1 MNKMRDDLMPV
12 EIEIDPVLGATP
24 FRTAEDA
31 AVEAPR
37 RIQIVDRKCEMEGME
52 AHRRIDASPRHACPD
67 FPPG

>member
-1 MNKMRDDLMPV
+1 MRDDLMPV

-37 RIQIVDRKCEMEGME
+37 RPQVVDRKSEMEWTE
-52 AHRRIDASPRHACPD
+52 AHRRIDASPRRPCPD